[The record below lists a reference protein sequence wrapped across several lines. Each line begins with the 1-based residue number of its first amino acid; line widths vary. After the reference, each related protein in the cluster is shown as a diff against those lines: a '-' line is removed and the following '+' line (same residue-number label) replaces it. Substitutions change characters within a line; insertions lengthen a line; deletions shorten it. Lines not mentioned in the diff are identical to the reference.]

1 MMKLVLALS
10 VSASSSLAV
19 GLKNKAA
26 ADSASLADAKFDL
39 SSLLKD
45 DYADDDITFTAFSP
59 QMPKDLMLDIGII
72 ETKDADS
79 EIKDEKPI

>member
-26 ADSASLADAKFDL
+26 SDSASLADAKFDF

-45 DYADDDITFTAFSP
+45 DYADEDISFTAFSTQQLP
-59 QMPKDLMLDIGII
+59 NDFLLDIGIT
-72 ETKDADS
+72 E
-79 EIKDEKPI
+79 EKT